1 MGRRKVNFEKAKHS
15 ALVFISGLAFVVLL
29 WLLVY
34 GKVKASQL
42 FAPILGKI
50 PRDEAGLVKTTEGIL
65 GTAVDKVKGENVQ
78 KAVEKGSEVF
88 EQSQYAEPA
97 RQMRDDVKQKIDE
110 AITSTKELPAK
121 ELKTVQRE
129 VCKQWLGDEIIIATP
144 SAQP

>member
-1 MGRRKVNFEKAKHS
+1 MAKKKFSFEKTKQS

-34 GKVKASQL
+34 GKVKASEIL
-42 FAPILGKI
+42 APLLGWLPK
-50 PRDEAGLVKTTEGIL
+50 DEAGVVKMTDNVL
-65 GTAVDKVKGENVQ
+65 GTVVEKVKGENVQ
-78 KAVEKGSEVF
+78 QVVEKGSEVF
-88 EQSQYAEPA
+88 EESQYAAPA

-110 AITSTKELPAK
+110 AVTSAKELPAK
-121 ELKTVQRE
+121 ELKTVQWE